1 MDNITYIY
9 KYCLVFL
16 SMPHTSSSN
25 SASCKAL
32 ITIREMGGT
41 IRTAEAIRAG
51 IHPRTLY
58 QLRDDGDLDM
68 LSRGVYR
75 LADQETVSSPD
86 LVIVASRIPQAVI
99 CLISALAFHNITT
112 QIPHHISI
120 ALPKGAESP
129 RLDYPPLSVHRFS
142 GAALTEG
149 IEEQQ
154 VDGLN
159 IKVYCPEKT
168 IADCFKFRN
177 KIGMD
182 VVLEA
187 LKLYKARKQ
196 FKLNDLLHYAKLCRV
211 EKIMRPYLEAII

>member
-1 MDNITYIY
+1 
-9 KYCLVFL
+9 
-16 SMPHTSSSN
+16 MPRSSSTN
-25 SASCKAL
+25 STSDKAL
-32 ITIREMGGT
+32 IIIRKMGGT

-58 QLRDDGDLDM
+58 QLRDSGDLNM

-75 LADQETVSSPD
+75 LADQEAVSTPD
-86 LVIVASRIPQAVI
+86 LVIVASRIPHAVI
-99 CLISALAFHNITT
+99 CLVSALAFHDITT

-129 RLDYPPLSVHRFS
+129 RLNYPPLSVHRFS

-159 IKVYCPEKT
+159 IMIYCPEKT
-168 IADCFKFRN
+168 LADCFKFRN

-196 FKLNDLLHYAKLCRV
+196 LKLNELLHYAEICRV
-211 EKIMRPYLEAII
+211 EKIMRPYLEAML